1 MTKFLVFVKKYPMSE
16 INWNAIQMLNKRVG
30 PMSEEESVEQREL
43 YKQLRERIKQLRMK
57 ELFEEPSTYEDE
69 LE

>member
-1 MTKFLVFVKKYPMSE
+1 
-16 INWNAIQMLNKRVG
+16 MLNKRVG
-30 PMSEEESVEQREL
+30 PMNEEESVEQREL

>member
-1 MTKFLVFVKKYPMSE
+1 M
-16 INWNAIQMLNKRVG
+16 N
-30 PMSEEESVEQREL
+30 EEEIVEQREL
-43 YKQLRERIKQLRMK
+43 YKQLRERIKQLRIQ

>member
-1 MTKFLVFVKKYPMSE
+1 M
-16 INWNAIQMLNKRVG
+16 N
-30 PMSEEESVEQREL
+30 EEESVEQREL
-43 YKQLRERIKQLRMK
+43 YKQLRERIKQLRMQ

>member
-1 MTKFLVFVKKYPMSE
+1 
-16 INWNAIQMLNKRVG
+16 MLNKRVG
-30 PMSEEESVEQREL
+30 PMNEEEGVEQREL